1 MIIADAEYMNSHSLA
16 TEDQSLLYRRNA
28 GFFLNPFFHL
38 ADLCAV
44 GRGKNSCPAS
54 AWEDGNDSLTLKL
67 TVMSGCTS
75 MSTC

>member
-1 MIIADAEYMNSHSLA
+1 MIIADAEYMNSHSFA
-16 TEDQSLLYRRNA
+16 TEDQSLLYRRNT

-38 ADLCAV
+38 ADLYAV
-44 GRGKNSCPAS
+44 DRGKTSCSAS
-54 AWEDGNDSLTLKL
+54 AWEDDNDSLTLRL